1 MFTAI
6 AFASASLTTY
16 AAGGNKQ
23 KGSSAAPDL
32 WRQADQADLPTRGRR
47 LLTPDKYLVFSL
59 NGKALAKLMDEMPM
73 EFTSAPAPES
83 TIMEVPMPDGTLS
96 RFRIE
101 DSPVLA
107 PHLAAD
113 FPTWKTFQGFGIDD
127 PSATA
132 RFDWTTA
139 GFHGYI
145 FTDNGTIYIDP
156 FQENDTDNYLVY
168 YKHEYGASAG
178 GNFSCKTEESIASMI
193 SPEDLNGPTS
203 PTFAFGA
210 SIRTYRLAVATTG
223 EWARSNT
230 ASTDPQT
237 VRTAALAALT
247 TSVNRLDGIYRREI
261 AVSLQLV
268 NPPIT
273 DNAKNIIFDNPT
285 TDPYDNTDSS
295 NPPND
300 QLAINQTTID
310 ARVGAANYDVGH
322 LYGTG
327 GGGVASSPS
336 ACSAAKAQG
345 YSARGGT
352 PGDPF
357 TVDYVAHEIGHQFGG
372 SHTYNNRD
380 NGGACTTR
388 STNNAFEV
396 GSGSTIMSYVG
407 ICNIRNLQQYVDT
420 GIPMFHIR
428 SLTQM
433 VGDIQ
438 NPENSGSCGTP
449 SGTNN
454 IPTVNPGASF
464 TIPRLTPFTLTATGT
479 DADAGDVPNLLYSW
493 EEYDLAPSG
502 SGELGTPALTYDVD
516 TDGILRPLFRA
527 YSPVASPSR
536 TFPSMAF
543 ILNPANNIPAG
554 SNNPPL
560 TYQGTHPT
568 AAPGATCQGG
578 NDCVIGESLPSAART
593 MNFRVAVRDRR
604 GGIADA
610 GMTVTTAANTGPFQ
624 VTVQNTAPLAWEAAS
639 TQTIT
644 WDVAGTATA
653 PINAANVK
661 ISLSTDGG
669 LTFPT
674 TLLASTPNDGTEPV
688 TIPNTPTTQARIKVE
703 AVGNIFFDINN
714 ANFTISTGPGVI
726 VGDTRAVERPQPGDK
741 ASSPVTSDVF
751 TITLSAPSTQTV
763 TVRVSTNGITA
774 TEGVD
779 FTAVDDFDV
788 VFPPNTVSQTVSV
801 PLIEDDVY
809 EGDETFA
816 LDVTA
821 VTNAAVIDGEG
832 IGTIIEN
839 DPIPGPFEGDINRA
853 VLGVPWF
860 GDGDVNVADTIQY
873 QRFLRGADCPGRSPS
888 TEQQR
893 LDTGPRNVLGDGSLG
908 ASDGTAIDAYARH
921 DGSTD
926 FNPNVAGWQP
936 TPAGGPTTISN
947 LGCTPVSA
955 PEKAAKTTPESKAA
969 ASARIVRV
977 VSRSGNRGSDIT
989 VDIEMAAQGNEAG
1002 TQFGLHFDPA
1012 VLSISDVSGV
1022 NVNPDI
1028 SRGANVPAGATL
1040 NVNAGDAANGNIGIV
1055 ENFNGAISSP
1065 AVIESGRNRI
1075 ARVQSIVR
1083 VKFHV
1088 LDGAATGTSRITFD
1102 DSVINGVTSDANGM
1116 ALSANYDQSG
1126 SVSVTAS
1133 RGVTVSGRVTSSD
1146 GRGIRNATVTI
1157 IDGDGMARTSTTS
1170 SFGYYTFDDVTAA
1183 TYWMSVASR
1192 QYRFASRTIEVGDT
1206 LTDVN
1211 FTGLE

>member
-1 MFTAI
+1 MNRIEITTKLYRLFIFTI
-6 AFASASLTTY
+6 VFLGLFQFGVL
-16 AAGGNKQ
+16 AANTRDKGGKTP
-23 KGSSAAPDL
+23 GEL
-32 WRQADQADLPTRGRR
+32 WRPADKVSIPQRGRR
-47 LLTPDKYLVFSL
+47 PLTPDKYVVFSL
-59 NGKALAKLMDEMPM
+59 DSKALAKLMAEMPL
-73 EFTSAPAPES
+73 EFTNAPAPED

-132 RFDWTTA
+132 RFDWTKA

-145 FTDNGTIYIDP
+145 FTDKGTIYIDP

-168 YKHEYGASAG
+168 YKHEYGPSAG
-178 GNFSCKTEESIASMI
+178 GNFNCKTEDSIASMI
-193 SPEDLNGPTS
+193 SPEDLNAPTS
-203 PTFAFGA
+203 PTFALGA

-237 VRTAALAALT
+237 IRTAALTALT
-247 TSVNRLDGIYRREI
+247 TSVNRLDGIFRREI

-273 DNAKNIIFDNPT
+273 DNAKNIIFDDPV

-310 ARVGAANYDVGH
+310 ARVGTANYDVGH

-407 ICNIRNLQQYVDT
+407 ICNMRNLQQYVDT
-420 GIPMFHIR
+420 GVPMFHIR

-449 SGTNN
+449 SGTNS
-454 IPTVNPGASF
+454 IPTVNAGASF
-464 TIPRLTPFTLTATGT
+464 TIPRLTPFTLTATGA
-479 DADAGDVPNLLYSW
+479 DADAGDLPNLLYSW

-543 ILNPANNIPAG
+543 ILNPANNGPAG

-560 TYQGTHPT
+560 TYQGTSPT
-568 AAPGATCQGG
+568 GEPGATCQAG
-578 NDCVIGESLPSAART
+578 NDCVIGESLPSQART

-644 WDVAGTATA
+644 WDVAGTAAA
-653 PINAANVK
+653 PIGAANVK

-688 TIPNTPTTQARIKVE
+688 TLPNTPTTQARIKVE
-703 AVGNIFFDINN
+703 AVGNIFFDVNN

-726 VGDTRAVERPQPGDK
+726 VGDTRAIERRLGAGKD
-741 ASSPVTSDVF
+741 SPATFDVF
-751 TITLSAPSTQTV
+751 PITLSAPSSQTV
-763 TVRVSTNGITA
+763 TVRVSTHGLTA
-774 TEGVD
+774 TEGSD
-779 FTAVDDFDV
+779 FVAVHDLDV
-788 VFPPNTVSQTVSV
+788 VFPPNTLTQNVSV
-801 PLIEDDVY
+801 PLIDDDVY

-839 DPIPGPFEGDINRA
+839 DPLPGPFEGDINRSSVGIA
-853 VLGVPWF
+853 GF
-860 GDGDVNVADTIQY
+860 GDGDVNVGDQIQY
-873 QRFLRGADCPGRSPS
+873 QRFLSGIDCPGRTPS
-888 TEQQR
+888 TEQPR
-893 LDTGPRNVLGDGSLG
+893 LDAGPRNTLGDGLLG
-908 ASDGTAIDAYARH
+908 GSDGTAIDAYARH
-921 DGSTD
+921 DASTD
-926 FNPNVAGWQP
+926 SNPNIAGWQP
-936 TPAGGPTTISN
+936 TPAGGPTAITN
-947 LGCTPVSA
+947 LSCTPVSA
-955 PEKAAKTTPESKAA
+955 PEKTARSMPESEASAA
-969 ASARIVRV
+969 ARIVRL
-977 VSRSGNRGSDIT
+977 VSRSGRSGSDIT
-989 VDIEMAAQGNEAG
+989 VDIDMASQGNEAG

-1012 VLSISDVSGV
+1012 VLSISDISGV

-1040 NVNAGDAANGNIGIV
+1040 NVNAADAVNGNIGIV
-1055 ENFNGAISSP
+1055 ENFNGVISSP
-1065 AVIESGRNRI
+1065 AVIGSGRNRI
-1075 ARVQSIVR
+1075 VKVPSIVR

-1088 LDGAATGTSRITFD
+1088 LDTAATGSAAITFD
-1102 DSVINGVTSDANGM
+1102 DTVIRGFTSDMNGM
-1116 ALSANYDQSG
+1116 ILSTTYDQTTFFFQQ
-1126 SVSVTAS
+1126 SVE
-1133 RGVTVSGRVTSSD
+1133 RR
-1146 GRGIRNATVTI
+1146 
-1157 IDGDGMARTSTTS
+1157 
-1170 SFGYYTFDDVTAA
+1170 
-1183 TYWMSVASR
+1183 WVAVAV
-1192 QYRFASRTIEVGDT
+1192 F
-1206 LTDVN
+1206 
-1211 FTGLE
+1211 